1 MTMTQFA
8 MVEELAFLIKD
19 NLPCKHLVLSIEEA
33 LVNFLQGDNSPDGV
47 MELEPMNPYE
57 RLLVHRLADIF
68 GFAHV
73 SIGEGDERHLTLE
86 RCPETSIPSILV
98 SDIIWQYQE
107 SQPPTMSHQLLRRNE
122 ASPVLKAR
130 EPSLQYSLE
139 EREAAYLAAR
149 ERIFSMDEGEIRE
162 SVQQKPRNVPVVAR
176 RMIAHALGHRINS
189 CNQDVKEC
197 EGQIAELT
205 VQDKDSSAEACQNE
219 NSCSK
224 TSVGSHNGNGALSHG
239 GRKTPQQSA
248 DRSPS
253 NSSSPPSRRN
263 RSRVCTENPKEV
275 HLGAARRMFAH
286 ALGLQSPK
294 DALIS
299 KPGNTQQMNTE

>member
-1 MTMTQFA
+1 
-8 MVEELAFLIKD
+8 
-19 NLPCKHLVLSIEEA
+19 
-33 LVNFLQGDNSPDGV
+33 
-47 MELEPMNPYE
+47 
-57 RLLVHRLADIF
+57 
-68 GFAHV
+68 
-73 SIGEGDERHLTLE
+73 
-86 RCPETSIPSILV
+86 
-98 SDIIWQYQE
+98 
-107 SQPPTMSHQLLRRNE
+107 MSHQLLRRNE
-122 ASPVLKAR
+122 ASPVLKAT

-219 NSCSK
+219 NSRSK

-239 GRKTPQQSA
+239 GRKTPQKSA